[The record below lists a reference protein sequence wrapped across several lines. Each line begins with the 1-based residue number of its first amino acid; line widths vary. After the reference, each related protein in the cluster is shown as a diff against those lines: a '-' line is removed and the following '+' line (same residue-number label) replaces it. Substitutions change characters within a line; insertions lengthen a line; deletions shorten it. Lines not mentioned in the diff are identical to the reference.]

1 MGRYVRIILFDA
13 LMAAVIVALYSPSM
27 LALRPTD
34 PSLLRAGLS
43 VFLGIL
49 IAASLVWVNASAL
62 REPKVHMLEGDGAID
77 VDEVRE
83 VLNTCVSDRSVG
95 RFARDGL
102 RELDEANNI
111 SGLLLDKIANKFGE
125 GSMTYDRYASVVQ
138 GAHNA
143 IISNTATMANRAQ
156 AFDGQGYRQLSMK
169 LLNGKYK
176 ADGLPDDVQ
185 EEKHALYESSLAEMA
200 KTIDAN
206 ERLLLELDHL
216 SAELSDENDDDD
228 GQQRLDEIRQL
239 SDQLKW
245 YREDN

>member
-111 SGLLLDKIANKFGE
+111 SGLLLEKIVNKFGE

-143 IISNTATMANRAQ
+143 IISNTA
-156 AFDGQGYRQLSMK
+156 K
-169 LLNGKYK
+169 KK
-176 ADGLPDDVQ
+176 
-185 EEKHALYESSLAEMA
+185 
-200 KTIDAN
+200 
-206 ERLLLELDHL
+206 ELDVFVLAVTGIIDKGSRMYIAGEKARWLQDAFPNEEGELHSLQEGLL
-216 SAELSDENDDDD
+216 SRKKQIVPKVTDAIS
-228 GQQRLDEIRQL
+228 
-239 SDQLKW
+239 K
-245 YREDN
+245 YA